1 LIRYFAADLFDV
13 TFYCKIKI
21 RFKSLPTARLVRSLF
36 FFTFEK
42 ISTMLNRRKF
52 LQLSTLSAPLLSFK
66 NMLTNGKA
74 QTKPIVVSTW
84 NNGRE
89 VNKEAWKILS
99 ANGRAL
105 DAVEA
110 GARYVEDTI
119 DCCIGLGGY
128 PDRDG
133 IVTLDS
139 CIMDEN
145 ANCGSVGAIERIK
158 HPVSVARKIMET
170 TPHIMLVGQGA
181 QQFALENGFKRE
193 PEILSEPARQA
204 YENWLKKNEYKP
216 EINIE
221 NKDAE
226 KKNKK
231 GNGPFAPQFFDDG
244 SVNHDTMGLVALDQS
259 GNMSGAVTTSGMA
272 FKIHG
277 RVGDSPIIGAGLF
290 VDNEVGA
297 ATSSGM
303 GEEVIR
309 ICGTHLVVEYMRQG
323 YSPEIACRKA
333 IERIIHRSV
342 EKAKKVQVGFLALN
356 NKGEYGAY
364 AIQKGFVFAVK
375 SNGEEKIYAAKYFYD
390 LGVT

>member
-1 LIRYFAADLFDV
+1 MV
-13 TFYCKIKI
+13 
-21 RFKSLPTARLVRSLF
+21 
-36 FFTFEK
+36 
-42 ISTMLNRRKF
+42 NRRKF
-52 LQLSTLSAPLLSFK
+52 LQLSTIAAPLLSMK
-66 NMLTNGKA
+66 NTFTTGNV
-74 QTKPIVVSTW
+74 QTKPIVVATW

-89 VNKEAWKILS
+89 VNAEAWKILS
-99 ANGRAL
+99 KNGRAL

-133 IVTLDS
+133 VVTLDA
-139 CIMDEN
+139 CIMDEK
-145 ANCGSVGAIERIK
+145 ANCGSVGAIEQIK
-158 HPVSVARKIMET
+158 HPISVARKIMET
-170 TPHIMLVGQGA
+170 TPHIMLVGEGA
-181 QQFALENGFKRE
+181 QQFALENGFEKQSKE
-193 PEILSEPARQA
+193 LSAPAKAA
-204 YENWLKKNEYKP
+204 YENWLKKSDYKP

-221 NKDAE
+221 NMPAGQAE
-226 KKNKK
+226 KK
-231 GNGPFAPQFFDDG
+231 GSGPFAPPFFDDG
-244 SVNHDTMGLVALDQS
+244 SPNHDTMGLVAIDAS

-297 ATSSGM
+297 ATSSGL
-303 GEEVIR
+303 GEEVMR
-309 ICGTHLVVEYMRQG
+309 ICGTHVVVEYMRHG
-323 YSPEIACRKA
+323 LSPEAACRKA
-333 IERIIHRSV
+333 IDRIVNRDIQR
-342 EKAKKVQVGFLALN
+342 AKTLQVGFLALN

-375 SNGEEKIYAAKYFYD
+375 SAGEEKIIPAKYIFD